1 MNIELKKRKECEP
14 VYSLIHTIYVVQYA
28 DKEKH
33 IPGIT
38 SFEFRKKEEA
48 IEYAARMMA
57 NNKRVEVIEKVLS
70 MKKTRT
76 EYDAVA
82 GGTEEEGWTL
92 SADKR
97 PPAGQMVLGMLKSG
111 KVEKVIYEPD
121 MKYTWRGLVRCHTD
135 NAVIRWKPLQPAS
148 KKRRKDNE

>member
-1 MNIELKKRKECEP
+1 MDIELRAREKEQTAK
-14 VYSLIHTIYVVQYA
+14 TINTTYTVQYA
-28 DKEKH
+28 DRDNQTRNV
-33 IPGIT
+33 T
-38 SFEFRKKEEA
+38 SFDFNKKQDA
-48 IEYAARMMA
+48 FDYAARMMTTG
-57 NNKRVEVIEKVLS
+57 KKVEVIEKVFVLEE
-70 MKKTRT
+70 TDT
-76 EYDAVA
+76 WFDAVA
-82 GGTEEEGWTL
+82 GGTEEEGWIL

-97 PPAGQMVLGMLKSG
+97 PPAGQMVQGMLKSG